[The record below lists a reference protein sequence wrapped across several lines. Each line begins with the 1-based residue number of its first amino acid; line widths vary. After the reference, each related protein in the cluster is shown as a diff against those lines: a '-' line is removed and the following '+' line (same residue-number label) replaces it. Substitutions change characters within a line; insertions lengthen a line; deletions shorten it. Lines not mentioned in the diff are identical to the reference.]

1 MALTEKISAD
11 ISKALKAGERVRLE
25 TLRTVLAALKEKI
38 VEKRPQGGISEED
51 ELAVLMQAAKKR
63 REAADIFAQQGRMDI
78 ASLEE
83 EELRVI
89 QEYLPRPM
97 TVEEL
102 SAIVL
107 RVISAT
113 GAGGPMDFGKVMP
126 VVMKEVK
133 GKIDGKL
140 VQSTV
145 KTLLEGP
152 AHGAH

>member
-1 MALTEKISAD
+1 MSLSEKISTD
-11 ISKALKAGERVRLE
+11 ISKALKAGEKVRLE

-38 VEKRPQGGISEED
+38 VERRPQSGISEED

-63 REAADIFAQQGRMDI
+63 REAADIFAQQGRKDL

-83 EELRVI
+83 EELLVI
-89 QEYLPRPM
+89 QEYLPKQM
-97 TVEEL
+97 TGEEL
-102 SAIVL
+102 RSIVV
-107 RVISAT
+107 RVISDT
-113 GAGGPMDFGKVMP
+113 GAAGSKDFGRVMP
-126 VVMKEVK
+126 LVMKEVK

-152 AHGAH
+152 AYGAH